1 MKRVT
6 MYRTSDGTL
15 FEDEQEAEDYERK
28 LKRFKNWY
36 KTHPMQCAANILC
49 DVFESTLETIPLET
63 VFMWLEQNW
72 MDLYTFFRNYR
83 DLGEGQE
90 P

>member
-6 MYRTSDGTL
+6 IYKTSDGKF
-15 FEDEQEAEDYERK
+15 FEDEQEAQDYERK
-28 LKRFKNWY
+28 SKISCFKEWY
-36 KTHPMQCAANILC
+36 ETHPMQCAANILC

-83 DLGEGQE
+83 DLGE
-90 P
+90 